1 MRDNRGKPIRY
12 SGIDIDITER
22 RRTEEA
28 LRRHDERL
36 RIALTAARMFAWEQD
51 IETGA
56 ILMSENVSKILG
68 SAEPFVDRMRPNDR
82 KRFAAAI
89 KRTIEF
95 GEPCDAEYRFKHP
108 RGEGWLW
115 LNVKAVRVDGIEPP
129 QKRLVGVAIDVTERV
144 KQFRALAESEAR
156 FRTTADSAPAFIWM
170 TDPQGILTFLN
181 RHFAAFL
188 GADAAGA
195 TLPELTHAEDVGEA
209 QRVIAAA
216 AKRNV
221 PFSLQ
226 ARLKRGDGVWRWFR
240 SEALARFDEQG
251 ALIGFTGCSVD
262 ITEAREAEAVLRSA
276 NLSLRKR
283 VRIEAAQKL
292 QAVKDR
298 ERFWEL
304 SQDLFAVI
312 SNVDGRPRI
321 VNEHAWER
329 TLGYPI
335 AELMRTRMIKLIH
348 PDDLEK
354 TMAAATALRRGEVIF
369 GLENRYRRADGTW
382 IWLSWNV
389 INDRDLS
396 YAVAR
401 DVTAERAREEA
412 LRRSQKLEALGQLT
426 GGVAHDFN
434 NLLMVI
440 IGSLD
445 LFQKRHMGGKVDRL
459 LGAAL
464 SAARKGERLNRQLLG
479 FARRHAVH
487 QEFILP
493 RRVIEDMRPLIQG
506 ALTESIELQLGP
518 TLSNAGCF
526 ADPAQ
531 LEAAVLNLV
540 VNSRD
545 AMAGRGCLTIDI
557 REAKPPELQKVGLTG
572 GRFLAIDIAD
582 TGSGMSEHVLA
593 HAFEPFFTTKEV
605 GQGTGLGLAQVYGF
619 AKQFKGNVE
628 IRSSAGSGTTV
639 TIYLPI
645 ADPPSVATM
654 EGVERVPSSS
664 ALRVLVVEDDV
675 LVGAVAEDMLAELG
689 HVVTR
694 CATADDALPALKGG
708 KYDLVI
714 TDVRMP
720 GRMNGVELA
729 SMALRHDPKIKVLLC
744 SGWTA
749 EALQP
754 ELINANWPILAK
766 PFSTEQLAQA
776 IDAIVRPASESPPAG

>member
-1 MRDNRGKPIRY
+1 M
-12 SGIDIDITER
+12 
-22 RRTEEA
+22 
-28 LRRHDERL
+28 
-36 RIALTAARMFAWEQD
+36 
-51 IETGA
+51 
-56 ILMSENVSKILG
+56 
-68 SAEPFVDRMRPNDR
+68 
-82 KRFAAAI
+82 
-89 KRTIEF
+89 
-95 GEPCDAEYRFKHP
+95 
-108 RGEGWLW
+108 
-115 LNVKAVRVDGIEPP
+115 
-129 QKRLVGVAIDVTERV
+129 
-144 KQFRALAESEAR
+144 
-156 FRTTADSAPAFIWM
+156 
-170 TDPQGILTFLN
+170 
-181 RHFAAFL
+181 
-188 GADAAGA
+188 
-195 TLPELTHAEDVGEA
+195 
-209 QRVIAAA
+209 
-216 AKRNV
+216 
-221 PFSLQ
+221 
-226 ARLKRGDGVWRWFR
+226 
-240 SEALARFDEQG
+240 
-251 ALIGFTGCSVD
+251 
-262 ITEAREAEAVLRSA
+262 LRSA

-312 SNVDGRPRI
+312 SNVDGKPRI

-348 PDDLEK
+348 PDDLAK

-445 LFQKRHMGGKVDRL
+445 LFQKRHLGGKVDRL

-487 QEFILP
+487 QEFIVP
-493 RRVIEDMRPLIQG
+493 RQVIEDMRPLIQG
-506 ALTESIELQLGP
+506 ALTECDRPPARPARSRTRAAWLIRRSSKRRCS
-518 TLSNAGCF
+518 TLSSTAAMRWQG
-526 ADPAQ
+526 ADA
-531 LEAAVLNLV
+531 
-540 VNSRD
+540 SRS
-545 AMAGRGCLTIDI
+545 MCGR
-557 REAKPPELQKVGLTG
+557 RNHRELQK
-572 GRFLAIDIAD
+572 A
-582 TGSGMSEHVLA
+582 
-593 HAFEPFFTTKEV
+593 
-605 GQGTGLGLAQVYGF
+605 GLAGRALSRNRHRRYRFRHVGRRP
-619 AKQFKGNVE
+619 GRTPSSPSSRPR
-628 IRSSAGSGTTV
+628 RSGRARASASRRST
-639 TIYLPI
+639 
-645 ADPPSVATM
+645 AS
-654 EGVERVPSSS
+654 PSSS
-664 ALRVLVVEDDV
+664 KATSRSAARGQRHDGDDLSSDRRCHRVLQRWRASSASPHQAPLRVLVVEDDV
-675 LVGAVAEDMLAELG
+675 LVGAVTEDMLAELG

-708 KYDLVI
+708 EYDLLI

-766 PFSTEQLAQA
+766 PFSAEQLAQA
-776 IDAIVRPASESPPAG
+776 IDAIVRSASESPPAG